1 MAPGLS
7 RKAAVDIDTF
17 GVEKPRVISA
27 ACGAQCSDSPARGT
41 AWRPLRTDL
50 TASLPRRCTARW
62 ADANTGPR
70 PRTPVSQ
77 RTLLI
82 EGMLVVTQPV
92 TPPRPALSS
101 VGVRE
106 TAMRRLASVRET
118 SVRHNVTGSFE
129 PGISSGCFVTHQI
142 RRK

>member
-1 MAPGLS
+1 MAPVT
-7 RKAAVDIDTF
+7 RR
-17 GVEKPRVISA
+17 PHRVVTSA
-27 ACGAQCSDSPARGT
+27 LHGSMG
-41 AWRPLRTDL
+41 
-50 TASLPRRCTARW
+50 RCQH
-62 ADANTGPR
+62 GPR

-77 RTLLI
+77 RALLI